1 MNSKSAKIKSKSI
14 SILLGAGFSAPQ
26 GYPVGK
32 EMNCKLLNFDDN
44 KKVSFS
50 LSGELGTYTDERKEN
65 SNNEMY
71 NSYYRYFIFCKR
83 LIKEYNSKNK
93 FDYEEFYDFI
103 KSDKVKE
110 KHYRDLFY
118 QVFHY
123 DESNKSEFE
132 NCVCNLPCI
141 YSQMVEYLL
150 KDKNGKNNYDDEP
163 FKDSADG
170 YDGFLKYLSQ
180 LITSEYIVNVHTLNH
195 DLLFESFNN
204 TKHINGCISDG
215 FDKYGSEYY
224 GELKFNNRKYTCLLK
239 RYTGIYNTPIHL
251 FKLHGSIDYL
261 PYRDRLNDG
270 KIDNYVKMEWGM
282 DIEIFKTRKVKKR
295 YDFISDHFEYHSD
308 FLTGITS
315 KIDRYETPPLFNKL
329 FNRFKE
335 NLKVA
340 EKLIIIGYGCKDSG
354 INEII
359 KEHFNY
365 QHKPSF
371 IVDKYAGEGKEVQ
384 KFGKEINASIHKI
397 DVDSINSDLF

>member
-1 MNSKSAKIKSKSI
+1 MNSKSTKIKSKSI

-32 EMNCKLLNFDDN
+32 EMNCKLLNFDN
-44 KKVSFS
+44 NNVSFS

-65 SNNEMY
+65 HNNEMY
-71 NSYYRYFIFCKR
+71 KSYYRYFIFCKR
-83 LIKEYNSKNK
+83 LIKEYNNKKK

-103 KSDKVKE
+103 RSDKVKE
-110 KHYRDLFY
+110 KHYRDLFDL
-118 QVFHY
+118 VFHY
-123 DESNKSEFE
+123 DESSKSEFE
-132 NCVCNLPCI
+132 QQCVSNLTLI
-141 YSQMVEYLL
+141 YNQMVEYLL

-163 FKDSADG
+163 FKDSVDG

-180 LITSEYIVNVHTLNH
+180 LIKSDYTINVHTLNH

-204 TKHINGCISDG
+204 TKYINNCISDG
-215 FDKYGSEYY
+215 FDKYGSKYY
-224 GELKFNNRKYTCLLK
+224 GQFNNRTYLCLLK

-261 PYRDRLNDG
+261 PYRDRLNG
-270 KIDNYVKMEWGM
+270 TIDNYVKMERGM
-282 DIEIFKTRKVKKR
+282 DKEIFKMRKVKKG
-295 YDFISDHFEYHSD
+295 YDFDSDPFEYHPD
-308 FLTGITS
+308 FLTGIT
-315 KIDRYETPPLFNKL
+315 KIESYETPPLFDKL
-329 FNRFKE
+329 FKRFKE

-354 INEII
+354 INKII

-371 IVDKYAGEGKEVQ
+371 IVDKCAGEDVQ
-384 KFGKEINASIHKI
+384 KLGKEINASIHKI
-397 DVDSINSDLF
+397 DVDLINSDLF